1 MLPGKQKLINN
12 NSKAPFVLGPG
23 VLAALG
29 AYGTWGL
36 FPLLFRLLDGVNSPT
51 IVAHRVVWSLIFV
64 GIILKWNGRFG
75 EVWAAL
81 KNRRTLMLITLSAAL
96 LAANWL
102 IFIWAVETDRVL
114 EVSLGYFINPLVNVA
129 LGMAFLGERQNR
141 WQWLAI
147 IIAIVAMVVQT
158 IGLGAFPVVSVAL
171 ALLFGGYGYLRKTVD
186 VGSAPGLFVETL
198 VMAPVALA
206 YLAITFSSTGIV
218 AYADP
223 VKMTYLVLTGPA
235 TAGALLM
242 FAFAARRL
250 RLTTIGM
257 FQYIAPSM
265 HFATAVFLFNEPLNS
280 IQLLSFVMIWV
291 SLGIYSFDSLRA
303 RARGAAKAGIKGDVK
318 RDAEIV
324 KKVIL

>member
-1 MLPGKQKLINN
+1 MSFGEQKSI
-12 NSKAPFVLGPG
+12 KGAIKTPFFLGPG
-23 VLAALG
+23 ALAALG

-36 FPLLFRLLDGVNSPT
+36 FPLMFRLLDGINSPT

-81 KNRRTLMLITLSAAL
+81 KNRRTLLLITLSAAL

-102 IFIWAVETDRVL
+102 IFIWAVETNRVL
-114 EVSLGYFINPLVNVA
+114 EVSLGYFINPLINVA
-129 LGMAFLGERQNR
+129 LGMAFLGEKQNR

-158 IGLGAFPVVSVAL
+158 IGLGAFPVVSVSL
-171 ALLFGGYGYLRKTVD
+171 ALLFGVYGYLRKTVA

-198 VMAPVALA
+198 IMAPVALA
-206 YLAITFSSTGIV
+206 YLAYMLVANGAGI
-218 AYADP
+218 YTDP

-265 HFATAVFLFNEPLNS
+265 HFATAVFLFNEPLNA
-280 IQLLSFVMIWV
+280 IQLLSFVMIWI
-291 SLGIYSFDSLRA
+291 SLAIYSFDSLRM
-303 RARGAAKAGIKGDVK
+303 RAKSPGQ
-318 RDAEIV
+318 IV
-324 KKVIL
+324 GKVI